1 MTGESV
7 KDFHLKHKEWE
18 KCVEIEP
25 PESYDS
31 FKVMERFTEKV
42 PDAGLREKLIDA
54 LNRRKPFANFKRI
67 VDDSDYRQDWFDFRQ
82 ARLEEHVY
90 EALKDEIEEK

>member
-54 LNRRKPFANFKRI
+54 LNRRKPLANFKRI